1 MRKKIKEEE
10 ELIAQEVLTYYINWK
25 TETIQTFEKILADL
39 VEVELYEECVLVR
52 ENIEFL
58 RNLTIFE
65 ILDQNGDVLLPYT
78 FSHFTE
84 QTKNIFRKYYDLTEY
99 E

>member
-10 ELIAQEVLTYYINWK
+10 LVAPEVLTYYISWK
-25 TETIQTFEKILADL
+25 EETIQTFEKILAEL
-39 VEVELYEECVLVR
+39 VEIELYEECVLVR